1 MWLNEVSII
10 ITVEMIEE
18 NKVVKRLLIKSSSES
33 HGVSGGKRPGK
44 LPIKM

>member
-18 NKVVKRLLIKSSSES
+18 NKVVKLLLIKSSSES
-33 HGVSGGKRPGK
+33 LGVSGEKGQENSP
-44 LPIKM
+44 